1 MEYTI
6 GTAVFNDWII
16 VREIGQG
23 ATGHVYEIKKNG
35 CGEEIRSALKVIKI
49 PKSLSDVKAVMSEG
63 MTEADVT
70 DYFKEF
76 VDEILREIKI
86 MVSLKEHPNIVTYE
100 DHCVI
105 SHEDGIGW
113 DILIKMELLTPLQ
126 DWQMDHPMNEKE
138 MLMKQLRANAF
149 PHNNGKVMQAI
160 NIIRHSYNR
169 LTDVQQ
175 AAQIWGVSQ
184 DDFLDC
190 INYLA
195 MAKYIQLRTI
205 ADKILV
211 PDFADIGW
219 DLLEA
224 KLTAEGISV
233 LCHKTKDEMIEV

>member
-1 MEYTI
+1 ML
-6 GTAVFNDWII
+6 GKKKAMALGLALLVALGAAGCSKKTAAP
-16 VREIGQG
+16 GG
-23 ATGHVYEIKKNG
+23 AV
-35 CGEEIRSALKVIKI
+35 KV
-49 PKSLSDVKAVMSEG
+49 
-63 MTEADVT
+63 
-70 DYFKEF
+70 
-76 VDEILREIKI
+76 
-86 MVSLKEHPNIVTYE
+86 
-100 DHCVI
+100 
-105 SHEDGIGW
+105 
-113 DILIKMELLTPLQ
+113 
-126 DWQMDHPMNEKE
+126 
-138 MLMKQLRANAF
+138 
-149 PHNNGKVMQAI
+149 KVMQAI

-224 KLTAEGISV
+224 KLTAEGIGV